1 MPAWEGKVVKMV
13 IVSTLSAFQS
23 TRVQFM
29 REKKSDATPR
39 KRPHG
44 IILVQYLSP
53 PLLRCSISGKTFE
66 EQYFWCNVCGAISI
80 FMSIGANCS
89 RWCAVGSPGSPGASL
104 GILGWHDL

>member
-1 MPAWEGKVVKMV
+1 MKMV

-29 REKKSDATPR
+29 REEKSDATPQKTR
-39 KRPHG
+39 HG

-80 FMSIGANCS
+80 FMSVGANCS
-89 RWCAVGSPGSPGASL
+89 RWCAVGSCGASL